1 MEKYLTRENL
11 AAANTQREGSGVPG
25 ATTLFG
31 RLGQALKSDTY
42 GDFHLGQLTQANIV
56 AVSGYFKVAL
66 PKLLP
71 PGPPIPLASL

>member
-1 MEKYLTRENL
+1 MVNL
-11 AAANTQREGSGVPG
+11 EEPSNRKNSVPANTQREGSWVPG

-56 AVSGYFKVAL
+56 AVSG
-66 PKLLP
+66 
-71 PGPPIPLASL
+71 

>member
-1 MEKYLTRENL
+1 MIFKEYLDKEIQSQPTHSERD
-11 AAANTQREGSGVPG
+11 RGVPG

-56 AVSGYFKVAL
+56 AVSG
-66 PKLLP
+66 
-71 PGPPIPLASL
+71 